1 MKNERLLWTLLVLGV
16 IVIGITAYC
25 NKPYEFKVSRTP
37 YKEKISPIKAYLDT
51 AKLLT
56 YVYEDS
62 FFVVQYPDKFKI
74 KTEEDD
80 FSVTFEYITERGYI
94 SLSCYTAL
102 NDEHWDSY
110 TGADSIAAMR
120 EADSNDTVTMKDVHD
135 GYFYLKTK
143 SGDGFFRTYEQYV
156 MSRDIVYILELTYSP
171 NIEKDIQRLF
181 QLVHDWDVR

>member
-62 FFVVQYPDKFKI
+62 FFVVQYRMTNTGIHIQVQTPLLPCEKPTPTI
-74 KTEEDD
+74 
-80 FSVTFEYITERGYI
+80 
-94 SLSCYTAL
+94 LS
-102 NDEHWDSY
+102 
-110 TGADSIAAMR
+110 R
-120 EADSNDTVTMKDVHD
+120 
-135 GYFYLKTK
+135 
-143 SGDGFFRTYEQYV
+143 
-156 MSRDIVYILELTYSP
+156 
-171 NIEKDIQRLF
+171 
-181 QLVHDWDVR
+181 